1 MARQP
6 RLDLPGVPLHVIQ
19 RGNNRAACFYADGDR
34 RLYLRCLRDAAARHR
49 CAIHAYVLM
58 SNHVHL
64 LVTPSA
70 IGAVA
75 AMMQD
80 VGRRYVRLFNKI
92 HERSGTLWEGR
103 YKSSLIDSESY
114 LLTCHRYIEL
124 NPVRAGL
131 VRHPLEYRW
140 SSHAHYAVGA
150 LNPAI
155 TRHPLL
161 DELTARDNFLAHFG
175 NEIEPDAIARIRI
188 AANKGWALGSEA
200 FLDRVEKLLDRTVR
214 PPKRGRPFKRNKETT
229 REESEMLI

>member
-1 MARQP
+1 
-6 RLDLPGVPLHVIQ
+6 
-19 RGNNRAACFYADGDR
+19 
-34 RLYLRCLRDAAARHR
+34 
-49 CAIHAYVLM
+49 M

-75 AMMQD
+75 SMMQD

-131 VRHPLEYRW
+131 VRRPLEYRW

-150 LNPAI
+150 WNPVI
-155 TRHPLL
+155 TRHALF
-161 DELTARDNFLAHFG
+161 DELTGRDGFLAHFG
-175 NEIEPDAIARIRI
+175 NQIAPEAIARIRI

-200 FLDRVEKLLDRTVR
+200 FLDRIENLLGRTVR
-214 PPKRGRPFKRNKETT
+214 PPKRGRPFKRN
-229 REESEMLI
+229 EESTGKGSEMLI